1 MSILFNS
8 SVTGDCQNL
17 NVGVLRLTPTSGVS
31 PYIIDWQIPN
41 LGIDAPVT
49 TSLRQN
55 LSAGTYLVL
64 ITDSTTPG
72 PPNTQYVSLS
82 ISSGVCLN
90 SESIA
95 TSCGLNNGQLGVTA
109 TTTSS
114 NANYYLYSLSNGYIS
129 SASSVIG
136 YYYFTNLSADTY
148 YANVFDQGGCSGTT
162 SSCIVQGSD
171 ELDFGFFVVNNSFCA
186 GNPTG
191 RIFVT
196 GQTGAPPYSYLWS
209 NLQTTQSIS
218 GLTPGVYDVTITDSQ
233 GCVKTKSTVVGSV
246 NPLSIINYITTSP
259 GCFQSDGQ
267 IIVNISGG
275 TGPYYYSLSNGAY
288 DITYSQS
295 VAFSNL
301 GQGSYTVVVVDAGL
315 CSVTDTTSLSTIDA
329 FSVVSLTPSGS
340 TCNSNDGSVN
350 ITLLGGLT
358 PYTYQLTDSSGN
370 VQSVTT
376 NSISRTFTN
385 LSTGVYT
392 IKVTNPSSCLYQN
405 TFTITNTNK
414 FNLSTSV
421 LDATCGLSNGSVTIN
436 VDTPGIYSYY
446 LNGLTFLNTSNT
458 THTFNTL
465 SPGIYNL
472 EVKDSTGC
480 SQKNVVQVKTTQSV
494 NFTLLSTGCGS
505 GSEGTITSLIT
516 SGVPPYTFQWSS
528 NVNGQTGIYVTGLT
542 AGTYSLKL
550 TDSNNC
556 STTKTTNVVCQKRY
570 FSYQTYEVCDGIFTQ
585 TAATKNG
592 MFEMLNQGYLDLT
605 SGETNCKLNT
615 AIFYLQVDVA
625 GTAYTKNLFTTT
637 SLLSYPSDQD
647 YINGLK
653 SILEG
658 IAGIG
663 SVIIDT
669 TNNTIK
675 VSSDCSYILSN
686 KNIKVSL
693 EIDYDICC
701 LEPTPTPTNTSTPTI
716 TPTNTSTP
724 TPTPTS
730 TNTLCNNPIASLL
743 NYVAG
748 LFSGG
753 LSNPGGTSALATV
766 LDRGFYI
773 NNCSTCN
780 PDCEPYILSSYNTT
794 KKLDDAYKTG
804 CTTFNCCY
812 NSVVDYGKY
821 AEAVGLGGDGI
832 IAGTPQEFLDS
843 LNFLDVKDSIVKEN
857 PYRLIQTDC
866 DIFSNLDECFLELET
881 LIGSTNLSDL
891 VLKGIF
897 EFGLFK
903 NSCSLCFL
911 NEYFSSQGLTANQI
925 YGYLKTILD
934 NGLVIDYTGTCEATI
949 YSVDAYINSL
959 ATSVCPTPT
968 PTPTMTSTNTPTPT
982 NTPTNTGTPTQT
994 PTVTSN
1000 PTICFTLYQGVTFEQ
1015 FTLSPSAIPT
1025 NGKVSYF
1032 IPTSSTYVWWDNI
1045 SNIWKHTSNLGS
1057 GTLYDTLNNSG
1068 QYPIENS
1075 PSSTWTFVS
1084 VGPRNIDD
1092 SYLGTCFVAPS
1103 QTSTP
1108 TTTQTPT
1115 QTNTMT
1121 PTRTQTPTMTN
1132 TPTNTST
1139 PTQTPTPT
1147 KTNSGPCDTCTCT
1160 TATIVG
1166 VTPSFSGQYSLVFS
1180 VGGTCSSS
1188 CISGVILYYKKSYQS
1203 SYTSQ
1208 FISLSSFG
1216 PPTINITSVINSFP
1230 KDEFPFDLKI
1240 KAVCSSSTT
1249 TESPVFQFEPCV
1261 IYQAIGFGGTQ
1272 SITGTLCSLIT
1283 PSSYNVT
1290 TGQCICMKGFASY
1303 IPGTFQILQTSY
1315 CGPGFCPGC
1324 GFCT

>member
-17 NVGVLRLTPTSGVS
+17 NVGALSLTPTSGVS

-72 PPNTQYVSLS
+72 SPNTQYVSLS

-90 SESIA
+90 TESID

-114 NANYYLYSLSNGYIS
+114 NANYYLYSLSNGYIT

-148 YANVFDQGGCSGTT
+148 YVNVFDQGGCSGTT

-186 GNPTG
+186 GSPTG
-191 RIFVT
+191 RIYVT
-196 GQTGAPPYSYLWS
+196 GQTGTPPYSYLWS
-209 NLQTTQSIS
+209 NLQTTPSIS

-315 CSVTDTTSLSTIDA
+315 CSVTGTTSLSTIDA
-329 FSVVSLTPSGS
+329 FSVVNLTPSGS

-370 VQSVTT
+370 TQSVTT

-392 IKVTNPSSCLYQN
+392 IKITNPSACIYQN

-414 FNLSTSV
+414 FNISTSV
-421 LDATCGLSNGSVTIN
+421 SDASCGLSNGSVTIN

-458 THTFNTL
+458 THSFNALTA
-465 SPGIYNL
+465 GIYNL

-480 SQKNVVQVKTTQSV
+480 SQKNVIQVKTTQSV
-494 NFTLLSTGCGS
+494 DFTLLSTGCGS

-556 STTKTTNVVCQKRY
+556 STTKNTNVVCQKKY

-592 MFEMLNQGYLDLT
+592 MFEMLNQGYLDLI
-605 SGETNCKLNT
+605 SGETNCKLNS
-615 AIFYLQVDVA
+615 AVFYLEVDVA

-653 SILEG
+653 SVLEG
-658 IAGIG
+658 ITGIG
-663 SVIIDT
+663 SVIIDV

-675 VSSDCSYILSN
+675 VSSDCSYLLSN

-701 LEPTPTPTNTSTPTI
+701 VEP
-716 TPTNTSTP
+716 
-724 TPTPTS
+724 
-730 TNTLCNNPIASLL
+730 
-743 NYVAG
+743 
-748 LFSGG
+748 
-753 LSNPGGTSALATV
+753 
-766 LDRGFYI
+766 
-773 NNCSTCN
+773 
-780 PDCEPYILSSYNTT
+780 
-794 KKLDDAYKTG
+794 
-804 CTTFNCCY
+804 
-812 NSVVDYGKY
+812 
-821 AEAVGLGGDGI
+821 
-832 IAGTPQEFLDS
+832 
-843 LNFLDVKDSIVKEN
+843 
-857 PYRLIQTDC
+857 
-866 DIFSNLDECFLELET
+866 
-881 LIGSTNLSDL
+881 
-891 VLKGIF
+891 
-897 EFGLFK
+897 
-903 NSCSLCFL
+903 
-911 NEYFSSQGLTANQI
+911 
-925 YGYLKTILD
+925 
-934 NGLVIDYTGTCEATI
+934 
-949 YSVDAYINSL
+949 
-959 ATSVCPTPT
+959 
-968 PTPTMTSTNTPTPT
+968 TPTPT
-982 NTPTNTGTPTQT
+982 NTPTNTQTPTNTPTNTETPTNTPTQTNTPTSTETPTNTPTQTSTSNTPTPTPTPNETPTQT
-994 PTVTSN
+994 PT
-1000 PTICFTLYQGVTFEQ
+1000 
-1015 FTLSPSAIPT
+1015 
-1025 NGKVSYF
+1025 
-1032 IPTSSTYVWWDNI
+1032 
-1045 SNIWKHTSNLGS
+1045 
-1057 GTLYDTLNNSG
+1057 
-1068 QYPIENS
+1068 
-1075 PSSTWTFVS
+1075 
-1084 VGPRNIDD
+1084 
-1092 SYLGTCFVAPS
+1092 S
-1103 QTSTP
+1103 QTPTP
-1108 TTTQTPT
+1108 TPTETSTQTPTPTQTPT
-1115 QTNTMT
+1115 QTT
-1121 PTRTQTPTMTN
+1121 TQ
-1132 TPTNTST
+1132 TST
-1139 PTQTPTPT
+1139 PTQTQTQTQTPT
-1147 KTNSGPCDTCTCT
+1147 TS
-1160 TATIVG
+1160 I
-1166 VTPSFSGQYSLVFS
+1166 TPSQTNIAGCGGACCTPTISSVQTTISGQYQLTFS
-1180 VGGTCSSS
+1180 VGACSNS
-1188 CISGVILYYKKSYQS
+1188 CVTNAIVYYKKSYQS
-1203 SYTSQ
+1203 TYSSTFVSISSYGPLTVDVTSA
-1208 FISLSSFG
+1208 
-1216 PPTINITSVINSFP
+1216 VNSTP
-1230 KDEFPFDLKI
+1230 KDYFPIDFKI
-1240 KAVCSSSTT
+1240 KAICPSSTSA
-1249 TESPVFQFEPCV
+1249 ESPVFQFEPC
-1261 IYQAIGFGGTQ
+1261 ITYQALGFGTQ
-1272 SITGTLCSLIT
+1272 SITGKLCSSIT
-1283 PSSYNVT
+1283 SASHIVPA
-1290 TGQCICMKGFASY
+1290 GQCICIRGFAAYS
-1303 IPGTFQILQTSY
+1303 PGTFSSISSEYCRTGYCAGGCSPCTS
-1315 CGPGFCPGC
+1315 
-1324 GFCT
+1324 